1 VCQADPSWVELVL
14 IGGDLAYARTDWFT
28 TLAAQPTGPT
38 TEHLTAWGKPMTLDT
53 GYHSPTDDPTPID
66 PAPPNSSTPTPLSG
80 QSSPKPQARDR
91 PRSKTEL
98 KRLMRGHGRVLEP
111 DRVVPLVNPAAH

>member
-28 TLAAQPTGPT
+28 TLAAQLTAPA

-53 GYHSPTDDPTPID
+53 GYHSPPT
-66 PAPPNSSTPTPLSG
+66 TPPLSTLRTQLINAYPTVG
-80 QSSPKPQARDR
+80 PIFA
-91 PRSKTEL
+91 
-98 KRLMRGHGRVLEP
+98 
-111 DRVVPLVNPAAH
+111 